1 MKDDTA
7 ERRGEPTVGSFGK
20 LRQALRLRLALVAA
34 AVGGGVGVRGEPLVE
49 GDGEGEEFL
58 LAVDGVDHFD
68 VELSVRE
75 GWLVEILDVVEK
87 IAGEGGMRLNAG
99 GFEAEVLIILHDF
112 LVHVVMNRDGNDGN
126 LGATRLL
133 EIEEAAVDVVL
144 GGRWDLVV
152 VGRDELHTGLIEG
165 EGVVAVV
172 GDDDADGQQTVLNV
186 LEAEEGALFRVVARV
201 GCDGD
206 VLGGMSV
213 GGWVLDRGP
222 GRGSRLVRGEDADR
236 DEAQGSGQHCAE
248 GNGGQGLGSAL
259 AGLVAMR
266 VHAGKIILFADTG
279 GKSREFQ
286 D

>member
-1 MKDDTA
+1 MKDDIA
-7 ERRGEPTVGSFGK
+7 SASSGRLFDCGS
-20 LRQALRLRLALVAA
+20 LVAA

-49 GDGEGEEFL
+49 GDREGEELL

-68 VELSVRE
+68 VELSV
-75 GWLVEILDVVEK
+75 GKNWLVKVLDVIEK
-87 IAGEGGMRLNAG
+87 IAGKGGMGLNAS
-99 GFEAEVLIILHDF
+99 GFEAEVLIILHDLF
-112 LVHVVMNRDGNDGN
+112 VHVVVDRDGDKGN
-126 LGATRLL
+126 LGSAGLL
-133 EIEEAAVDVVL
+133 KIEEAAVDVVL

-172 GDDDADGQQTVLNV
+172 GDDDAHGQQTVLNV
-186 LEAEEGALFRVVARV
+186 LQAEEGALFGVVARV

-206 VLGGMSV
+206 MLGGVSV

-222 GRGSRLVRGEDADR
+222 GRGSGLIRGEDAGR
-236 DEAQGSGQHCAE
+236 DEEEHGGQHCAE

-259 AGLVAMR
+259 EGLVAMR

-279 GKSREFQ
+279 GRSREFQ